1 MKVRGN
7 SPIFIK
13 PPNSTSVKCLRLFFF
28 LFIGFHSVETLTRMY
43 KRITCSQFNFLILH
57 FSLNDVLLVP
67 EKIVLKYNDAISNTI
82 FFVTIFLLTIIR
94 RSKVLKKEIKTKHKA
109 NKEGWRESNKLSKKG
124 FLQFF
129 LKSGYT
135 N

>member
-1 MKVRGN
+1 
-7 SPIFIK
+7 
-13 PPNSTSVKCLRLFFF
+13 
-28 LFIGFHSVETLTRMY
+28 MY

-109 NKEGWRESNKLSKKG
+109 NKEGWRERDQCSKKV

>member
-1 MKVRGN
+1 MLLDL
-7 SPIFIK
+7 PF
-13 PPNSTSVKCLRLFFF
+13 PFTLPRLFRSPAISNFF
-28 LFIGFHSVETLTRMY
+28 PFPLGLRNSGVRLY

-67 EKIVLKYNDAISNTI
+67 EKILLKYNDAISNTI